1 MYLFLIFL
9 VLLAVIFIQD
19 IKDRQVYIFLF
30 MLTAIVGGMIYYLKS
45 TPYVYLINISVNLLF
60 ILLLFFILKIYSNYK
75 MKKNIFET
83 IGLGDF
89 FFFGVLAVS
98 FPITSFFV
106 LFSISLIFSYILFIV
121 LKSSLKEKNVPL
133 AGFQALFLI
142 IILGI
147 NSLLDI
153 VNLYIL

>member
-1 MYLFLIFL
+1 
-9 VLLAVIFIQD
+9 
-19 IKDRQVYIFLF
+19 
-30 MLTAIVGGMIYYLKS
+30 MLTAIVGGIIYYLKS
-45 TPYVYLINISVNLLF
+45 TPYVYLINISINLLF

-75 MKKNIFET
+75 MKKGVFEA

-98 FPITSFFV
+98 FPIISFFV
-106 LFSISLIFSYILFIV
+106 LFSVSLIFSYILFII
-121 LKSSLKEKNVPL
+121 LKPSLKEKNVPL